1 MSFGASAYFFDMS
14 QAGGMSFK
22 KSSSSSAP
30 PEAPAPVAIPNAG
43 DSELDARDELE
54 QRKKKKQGISSTIL
68 SPRVPSLAG
77 DNTKPGQGNSL
88 RQTLG

>member
-1 MSFGASAYFFDMS
+1 MSFK
-14 QAGGMSFK
+14 K
-22 KSSSSSAP
+22 KSSSSAA

-43 DSELDARDELE
+43 ESELEAQDKLE
-54 QRKKKKQGISSTIL
+54 QQKKKKQGIASTIL

-77 DNTKPGQGNSL
+77 DNTKPGQGNTL